1 MTKRKTTEEFIN
13 EAKEIHKNEDGTA
26 KYLYNKTVYNGSH
39 GKIIITC
46 PIHGDFSQVAK
57 SHLSGCG
64 CPKCSNINR
73 RKDIDNFIT
82 EAQQIHKN
90 EDGTPKYDY
99 SNVNYINALTKVT
112 IICPIHGAFE
122 QKPSSHLSGCGCPQC
137 NHRSY
142 VYTKEEFIEKA
153 KEIHGD
159 KYDYSKV
166 NYINANTKVCII
178 CPIHGEFWQI
188 PYNHLKGQNCPKC
201 SHRSYAYTK
210 EEFIEKA
217 KEIHGNKYDYSKVEY
232 VNNETKVCIICPIH
246 GEFWQTPNNHF
257 NSCGCYLCGK
267 INTSITKTKTKE
279 QFINDSKKI
288 FRDFYDYSKVVYKGN
303 KEKVTLICPKHGE
316 FMVRPD
322 SHLVKFRGCPQCAAE
337 NNHYETLLFNHISE
351 RFNNLIFFHSK
362 RNIEGLGSQEIDIY
376 NEKYNIGVEHQGNQ
390 HFIPINFFGGEKA
403 LERTKERDIRKI
415 KNCQKINL
423 KLFHFTY
430 NKNIDTSNVHYKV
443 YTDEEELFN
452 DIQEYINKKERL
464 NQ

>member
-142 VYTKEEFIEKA
+142 V
-153 KEIHGD
+153 
-159 KYDYSKV
+159 
-166 NYINANTKVCII
+166 
-178 CPIHGEFWQI
+178 
-188 PYNHLKGQNCPKC
+188 
-201 SHRSYAYTK
+201 YTK